1 MNVKE
6 LIKNKGIG
14 YWICA
19 GAGVLALVM
28 AIVVLATYSTALPNQ
43 QSGVAVGVMLIVG
56 FVLQVALTF
65 LPLRF
70 GAIIPLI
77 VYTIAFGMVLN
88 LIAPAIA
95 DQVNNVHYQ
104 GGSFGTCIFYAV
116 ATLVIA
122 VSTVV
127 ACFFAQTKDGKTLI

>member
-1 MNVKE
+1 
-6 LIKNKGIG
+6 
-14 YWICA
+14 
-19 GAGVLALVM
+19 
-28 AIVVLATYSTALPNQ
+28 
-43 QSGVAVGVMLIVG
+43 MLIVG

>member
-43 QSGVAVGVMLIVG
+43 A
-56 FVLQVALTF
+56 
-65 LPLRF
+65 
-70 GAIIPLI
+70 
-77 VYTIAFGMVLN
+77 
-88 LIAPAIA
+88 
-95 DQVNNVHYQ
+95 
-104 GGSFGTCIFYAV
+104 
-116 ATLVIA
+116 
-122 VSTVV
+122 
-127 ACFFAQTKDGKTLI
+127 